1 MNSEELFELL
11 KGNLNKEI
19 PKISEELFE
28 LLKGSLNKEIPKIIE
43 KGLSKNSDSEL
54 FPFLIKEGKKLSLEL
69 ERYRLDYA
77 KYKTGVF
84 LWWNEEY
91 PTFMKLLNLLLKK
104 PTIFQ
109 FPCYENM
116 KLVVK
121 DYYTLINNSKNLNSK
136 LFTKELQ
143 ESVELVFKRNINPI
157 NILQKKNPLIK
168 LVNDE
173 VNAYINK
180 TTPILKDY
188 IKQISPEFK
197 KYFNSIISPL
207 KELISFHINNIIKCI
222 SGEINLQDLMVKIN
236 KVNDQFSELLNK
248 TSNRF
253 ESLMNKIQK
262 DTKVRKEDMLIYSE
276 VLETSNKLIEK
287 KVFQDFGVNIRNFII
302 LLKDIDSFNIH
313 FCKFIY
319 RLYHILTRNDRK
331 YKDKVNCF
339 FNIKPRHYD
348 NKTRG
353 KLKNFI
359 IGQFKSDYP
368 NLATFLLKGFEF
380 NKIRKLEAH
389 EIPKE
394 IRLSDDKKFAYI
406 SQTGDVPDIQMDLEY
421 VSKFIN
427 SYCFFIDA
435 LGLY

>member
-43 KGLSKNSDSEL
+43 EGLTKNSDSEL

-121 DYYTLINNSKNLNSK
+121 DYYGLINDDKNLNSL
-136 LFTKELQ
+136 LFTQEFQ
-143 ESVELVFKRNINPI
+143 ESVELVFKKNINPI
-157 NILQKKNPLIK
+157 NILEKKDPLIK
-168 LVNDE
+168 LINDE
-173 VNAYINK
+173 VKAYVKK
-180 TTPILKDY
+180 TTPILNDY
-188 IKQISPEFK
+188 IKRISPEFK
-197 KYFNSIISPL
+197 KYLDSITSPL
-207 KELISFHINNIIKCI
+207 KELISSYINNIIKVI
-222 SGEINLQDLMVKIN
+222 IGEMSPLD
-236 KVNDQFSELLNK
+236 LLNK
-248 TSNRF
+248 TNQKNEDFSELTNEHSQMF
-253 ESLMNKIQK
+253 KSLMSKIQK
-262 DTKVRKEDMLIYSE
+262 ETKVRKQDMLLYSKE
-276 VLETSNKLIEK
+276 IETSNKLLEK
-287 KVFQDFGVNIRNFII
+287 NVFQDLGITVRNLIM

-319 RLYHILTRNDRK
+319 RLYHILTKNNRN
-331 YKDKVNCF
+331 YKDKPSCF
-339 FNIKPRHYD
+339 FNIKPKPYD
-348 NKTRG
+348 FKTRN
-353 KLKNFI
+353 KLKQFI
-359 IGQFKSDYP
+359 SGQLKSNYP
-368 NLATFLLKGFEF
+368 RLAAFLIKGFSF
-380 NKIRKLEAH
+380 NKFRRLEAH
-389 EIPKE
+389 EIPDK
-394 IRLSDDKKFAYI
+394 IRLSDDKKIAFIA
-406 SQTGDVPDIQMDLEY
+406 QTGDVPDIRMNLEK